1 MTEYGYNLLGRL
13 SEIFAPAGC
22 EDAVISAIEAEIGAY
37 CDELRRDRAGNLI
50 ALIKAEKPC
59 GKLLFATNADEVGF
73 MITDTDDDGRLYIT
87 PLGPIET
94 DTLSG
99 RQVYVGNSKKQALPL
114 PVRSRYTSS
123 PAMSGASPPHGTSS
137 IFRQA

>member
-1 MTEYGYNLLGRL
+1 MTEYGCNLLGRL

-99 RQVYVGNSKKQALPL
+99 RQVYVGNSEKTSLAVACAKPIHEQSGDE
-114 PVRSRYTSS
+114 RSKPT
-123 PAMSGASPPHGTSS
+123 A
-137 IFRQA
+137 